1 VKDKKAVGGKMKRK
15 KWFALITLAMVLA
28 LVAGCAARAPKVVEV
43 FQEIPVEKVVVERE
57 VAKPA
62 PAFLPPAEYA
72 GADEEKARAISA
84 ETERMII
91 RTASMSVV
99 VDDTDLALRKL
110 QALAKL
116 HDGYIADSNR
126 WLVDDDTP
134 MANVTMRVPAESLDE
149 VLDVIRG
156 MAIKVES
163 ENISGQ
169 DVTEEYTDIQA
180 RLGNLEAAEEELL
193 ALLTEAREMR
203 WKAEDI
209 LAVHRELTSI
219 RQQIESL
226 KGRSQY
232 LERMTALAT
241 ISVSIRPKEVPKAVV
256 DRGWNPLI
264 TVTDAAR
271 SFLNVV
277 KGFIDIGIYLA
288 IFSPFVIVPVV
299 MIWLLVRR
307 ARRKKR
313 EGAASTPKG
322 Q

>member
-1 VKDKKAVGGKMKRK
+1 MKRK
-15 KWFALITLAMVLA
+15 NWFAWITLAMALA
-28 LVAGCAARAPKVVEV
+28 LVAGCAARASQVVEV
-43 FQEIPVEKVVVERE
+43 IS
-57 VAKPA
+57 
-62 PAFLPPAEYA
+62 
-72 GADEEKARAISA
+72 AISA

-99 VDDTDLALRKL
+99 VEDTDEALREL
-110 QALAKL
+110 HALAKL

-134 MANVTMRVPAESLDE
+134 MANVTLRVPAESLDE
-149 VLDVIRG
+149 VLEVIRG

-209 LAVHRELTSI
+209 LAVHRDLTSI

-241 ISVSIRPKEVPKAVV
+241 ISVSIRPKEAPKALVETEW
-256 DRGWNPLI
+256 DPL
-264 TVTDAAR
+264 VTLSKAAR
-271 SFLNVV
+271 SFRNVLLV
-277 KGFIDIGIYLA
+277 FIDIGIYLV

-299 MIWLLVRR
+299 IIWLLVRR

-313 EGAASTPKG
+313 GGVAPTPKS

>member
-1 VKDKKAVGGKMKRK
+1 MNRK
-15 KWFALITLAMVLA
+15 QWFTLITLVVVHA
-28 LVAGCAARAPKVVEV
+28 LVAGCAASAPKVADVMK
-43 FQEIPVEKVVVERE
+43 EIPVESVVVERE
-57 VAKPA
+57 VAMPAAA
-62 PAFLPPAEYA
+62 PAADSGGY
-72 GADEEKARAISA
+72 GGVADEEKARAISA
-84 ETERMII
+84 ETERMIV
-91 RTASMSVV
+91 RTVSMSMVV
-99 VDDTDLALRKL
+99 EDADEALHDLH
-110 QALAKL
+110 ALAKL

-134 MANVTMRVPAESLDE
+134 MANVTLRVPAESLDE

-156 MAIKVES
+156 MAIKVEN

-209 LAVHRELTSI
+209 LAVHRELTGI

-241 ISVSIRPKEVPKAVV
+241 ITVSIRPKEVPKAVLEK
-256 DRGWNPLI
+256 GWNPLV
-264 TVTDAAR
+264 TVTEAAR
-271 SFLNVV
+271 SFLNVL
-277 KGFIDIGIYLA
+277 KGFVDVGIWLA
-288 IFSPFVIVPVV
+288 IFSPFVLVPAVI
-299 MIWLLVRR
+299 IWLLVRR
-307 ARRKKR
+307 ARRKR
-313 EGAASTPKG
+313 RGGAAPTPKS

>member
-1 VKDKKAVGGKMKRK
+1 MKRE
-15 KWFALITLAMVLA
+15 KWFALITLAMALA
-28 LVAGCAARAPKVVEV
+28 LVAGCAARAPKVMEV
-43 FQEIPVEKVVVERE
+43 IKEIPVEKVVIERE

-62 PAFLPPAEYA
+62 PAALPPAEYA

-99 VDDTDLALRKL
+99 VEDTDQALREL
-110 QALAKL
+110 HALAKL

-134 MANVTMRVPAESLDE
+134 MANVTLRVPAESLDE

-193 ALLTEAREMR
+193 ALLAEAREMR

-209 LAVHRELTSI
+209 LAVHRDLTSI

-241 ISVSIRPKEVPKAVV
+241 ISVSIRPKEAPKALVETEW
-256 DRGWNPLI
+256 DPL
-264 TVTDAAR
+264 VTLSKAAR
-271 SFLNVV
+271 SFRNVLLV
-277 KGFIDIGIYLA
+277 FIDIGIYLV

-299 MIWLLVRR
+299 IIWLLVRR

-313 EGAASTPKG
+313 GGAAPAPRS

>member
-1 VKDKKAVGGKMKRK
+1 MKRK
-15 KWFALITLAMVLA
+15 KWFALITLAMALA
-28 LVAGCAARAPKVVEV
+28 LVAGCAARAPQVVEAIK
-43 FQEIPVEKVVVERE
+43 EIPVERVVVERE
-57 VAKPA
+57 MAMPA
-62 PAFLPPAEYA
+62 AAPPAADAGYA
-72 GADEEKARAISA
+72 GTSDEEKARAIWA
-84 ETERMII
+84 ETERMIV
-91 RTASMSVV
+91 RTASMSMVV
-99 VDDTDLALRKL
+99 EDTDEALREL
-110 QALAKL
+110 HALAKL

-134 MANVTMRVPAESLDE
+134 MANVTLRVPAESLDE

-209 LAVHRELTSI
+209 LAVHRELTAI

-241 ISVSIRPKEVPKAVV
+241 ITVSIRPKEVPKAVV
-256 DRGWNPLI
+256 EKGWNPLI
-264 TVTDAAR
+264 TVTKAAR
-271 SFLNVV
+271 SFLNVL
-277 KGFIDIGIYLA
+277 KGFIDVGIWLA
-288 IFSPFVIVPVV
+288 IFSPFVLVPAVI
-299 MIWLLVRR
+299 IWLLVRR

-313 EGAASTPKG
+313 GGAARTPKS